1 VALPRNR
8 LADRIHEARKRFVLT
23 QAEDRFEQG
32 GSPAFPDPALFRV
45 NSRRDIILS
54 MAPRRARNPVLNLLN
69 DPWLPV
75 VRRDSR
81 RDRIRP
87 SQIAEYHAENPVIAI
102 DWPRPDFRVATLEFL
117 IGLLATAF
125 PPDDRSWSRWWRNP
139 PDPNRLDEV
148 LAPFAAAFSL
158 DGDGPRFLQDMEDL
172 VSDPEPIERL
182 LIDTPGEST
191 VVRNTDLIVHRN
203 RAISLGRAAAAMA
216 LYTFQS
222 WAPAGGAG
230 NRVGLRG
237 GGPLV
242 TMVLPGVA
250 PTLWQ
255 TIWANVPAGGR
266 APSSEEMPRV
276 FPWLTSTM
284 TSEGKQT
291 VTPQT
296 SHPLQCWWGMPRRI
310 RLDFVTLDSPSTCDL
325 TGECDTV
332 CVMTWRQ
339 RPRGANYAGWATM
352 HPLTPRYRPKADG
365 EWLSVHP
372 QPGGVGYRDWLGIVM
387 SNPDGTRLPAGA
399 ISTWRDRRRRDA
411 RITDTRLAAAGYDMD
426 NMKAR
431 AFVET
436 EMPLP
441 APAEKDSQLLDFL
454 ASDLVRSADQ
464 VASALRSAVR
474 SALFIEGATVKF
486 DTAVFTSIRDRLW
499 EETEAPFFEML
510 EQAANRAEDYTC
522 KRRPD
527 WLKRL
532 RGVALTLFDEAA
544 PLTPEIGQTVAQR
557 VSRARRFLGFTL
569 AGYGKAGTEL
579 FTLLGLSLPE
589 THETKNRWKAA

>member
-1 VALPRNR
+1 
-8 LADRIHEARKRFVLT
+8 
-23 QAEDRFEQG
+23 
-32 GSPAFPDPALFRV
+32 
-45 NSRRDIILS
+45 
-54 MAPRRARNPVLNLLN
+54 VLNLLN

-75 VRRDSR
+75 IRRDSG

-87 SQIAEYHAENPVIAI
+87 SQITEYHQENPVIAI

-125 PPDDRSWSRWWRNP
+125 PPDDRSWSRWWHNP
-139 PDPNRLDEV
+139 PDPIRLDEA

-172 VSDPEPIERL
+172 VSDAEPIERL
-182 LIDTPGEST
+182 LIEAPGDST
-191 VVRNTDLIVHRN
+191 VGKNTDLMVHRD
-203 RAISLGRAAAAMA
+203 RVSGLGRAAAAIA

-242 TMVLPGVA
+242 TMVLPGAA

-255 TIWANVPAGGR
+255 TIWANIPAGGR
-266 APSSEEMPRV
+266 PPSPDELRRV
-276 FPWLTSTM
+276 FPWLAPTI
-284 TSEGKQT
+284 TSEGKPP

-310 RLDFVTLDSPSTCDL
+310 RLDFLAVDSPWTCDL
-325 TGECDTV
+325 TGESDTV
-332 CVMTWRQ
+332 RVATWRQ
-339 RPRGANYAGWATM
+339 RPRGANYAGWGTV
-352 HPLTPRYRPKADG
+352 HPLTPRYRQKADS

-372 QPGGVGYRDWLGIVM
+372 QAGGVGYRDWLGIVM
-387 SNPDGTRLPAGA
+387 SNADGTRLPAAA
-399 ISTWRDRRRRDA
+399 ISTWRDRRQRDA

-441 APAEKDSQLLDFL
+441 APAAENAQALDFL
-454 ASDLVRSADQ
+454 AANLVRSADQ

-474 SALFIEGATVKF
+474 GALFSAGATVKF
-486 DTAVFTSIRDRLW
+486 DTTVLTSVRDRLW
-499 EETEAPFFEML
+499 EGTESPFFEMM
-510 EQAANRAEDYTC
+510 EQAAGRVEDDMSKLRAG
-522 KRRPD
+522 
-527 WLKRL
+527 WLKGL
-532 RGVALTLFDEAA
+532 RDVALTLFDEAA
-544 PLTPEIGQTVAQR
+544 PLAPETGQTVAQR
-557 VSRARRFLGFTL
+557 VSRSRRFLGFTL
-569 AGYGKAGTEL
+569 AGYGKAGTDL
-579 FTLLGLSLPE
+579 FTLLGLPSPE
-589 THETKNRWKAA
+589 TNETKKRRKAS